1 MRLGKKRASSRTV
14 ICNPRSFGYQR
25 RKNRDSCPNGYH
37 RLLTVKASAV
47 FVHLSSF
54 SSVSAHSAGDTER
67 SASST
72 EYAENRIGS
81 GNVCKVRHGHMQE
94 IGFVDAMQA
103 NVGEVVSADPS
114 ASHRI
119 ASHRSS
125 ECGALTG
132 AAAGAGVRRR
142 GALAAGQAEDGV
154 RVPVHQQAGEHVHR
168 HQDQPRHHGRV
179 PVAPRRQRPARRRHR
194 AVGAGAS
201 LRARRSDAAAVPRDT
216 PSHAARCALPAA
228 ALQAPHGALSW
239 LGTWGPCA
247 AHSCVAAALQRA

>member
-119 ASHRSS
+119 ASHRIASHRIAS
-125 ECGALTG
+125 HRIASHRI
-132 AAAGAGVRRR
+132 ASHRSASIAR
-142 GALAAGQAEDGV
+142 G
-154 RVPVHQQAGEHVHR
+154 
-168 HQDQPRHHGRV
+168 GRDS
-179 PVAPRRQRPARRRHR
+179 P
-194 AVGAGAS
+194 
-201 LRARRSDAAAVPRDT
+201 
-216 PSHAARCALPAA
+216 
-228 ALQAPHGALSW
+228 
-239 LGTWGPCA
+239 
-247 AHSCVAAALQRA
+247 